1 MSPQLLRRK
10 KAALR
15 HTPTCYRLFMSYEV
29 CSDILELQLAMIT
42 HLLVSKKDRYTSMKL
57 LGPDNQWKAN
67 ELEHYPS
74 LLRFVYHFNTQ
85 EIDNDLEDSH
95 CV

>member
-10 KAALR
+10 KAALGIR
-15 HTPTCYRLFMSYEV
+15 PRAIGYLCLMRFVVTFM
-29 CSDILELQLAMIT
+29 ILQLVTIMS
-42 HLLVSKKDRYTSMKL
+42 LLVSKKDRYTSMKL

-74 LLRFVYHFNTQ
+74 LNAYFTTLIHKK
-85 EIDNDLEDSH
+85 
-95 CV
+95 